1 MVRLVSMRNAIGGK
15 CGLPA
20 AKPEAVID
28 TCPPH
33 HWLIETAS
41 GPGGSLGKCRKC
53 GVEKSFLNHIPI
65 GFPWPSR
72 TRKDDTSV
80 ARPNRRVRSRSQR

>member
-1 MVRLVSMRNAIGGK
+1 MVRLVSMRNAIG
-15 CGLPA
+15 
-20 AKPEAVID
+20 VID

-33 HWLIETAS
+33 HWLIEPSS

-53 GVEKSFLNHIPI
+53 GAEKSFLNHIPN
-65 GFPWPSR
+65 GFWTSR

-80 ARPNRRVRSRSQR
+80 ARPNRRVRSRKER